1 MISIHKALPV
11 KILKSFVK
19 KARSIVEADF
29 LAYPKKVQCN
39 VCGWSGRRFLSD
51 PWHKYVNCP
60 VCHTSVRQRL
70 FIAAIQNTGNIPFE
84 NTVRDKRILH
94 FAPEDAISGI
104 LKNISSNYSTA
115 DLLRNDCDYKIDISN
130 MPEIKEGTFD
140 TVIAFDVLEHVAD
153 YKKAIEEV
161 RRILSPDGYGIF
173 TVPQKDNTELTFEDP
188 TIITPEDRIKY
199 FGQWDHLRIFGSD
212 FSMILESRGF
222 SVIAVDEAMFPETIG
237 RKNVLFPPVLSPH
250 PLATNYRNVFFCK
263 KT

>member
-1 MISIHKALPV
+1 MISTRKLLPV
-11 KILKSFVK
+11 KMLISFVK
-19 KARSIVEADF
+19 KAGSDVEAAF
-29 LAYPKKVQCN
+29 LSYPKKIQCN
-39 VCGWSGRRFLSD
+39 ICGWSGRRFLSD

-104 LKNISSNYSTA
+104 LKSISSRYSTA
-115 DLLRNDCDYKIDISN
+115 DLLRDDCDYKIDISN
-130 MPEIKEGTFD
+130 MPEIKEGAFD
-140 TVIAFDVLEHVAD
+140 SVIAFDVLEHVAD

-161 RRILSPDGYGIF
+161 HRILSPNGNAIF
-173 TVPQKDNTELTFEDP
+173 TVPQKDNLELTFEDP
-188 TIITPEDRIKY
+188 AIVTPKDRIKY

-212 FSMILESRGF
+212 FSKTVESRGF
-222 SVIAVDEAMFPETIG
+222 SVIAVNEAMFSETVG
-237 RKNVLFPPVLSPH
+237 RKHVLFPPVLSPH